1 MQVSR
6 ALKEWEAKNEGKP
19 IADATEVQLYGGCTI
34 DGKRVFVNKLDASL
48 ATLKSCECVT
58 RGRVAASRGRCL
70 HAAVAAT
77 VSCAPRPPLCAR
89 RRAAGSCP
97 FPPTS

>member
-6 ALKEWEAKNEGKP
+6 ALKEWETKNEGKP
-19 IADATEVQLYGGCTI
+19 IADATEVLLYGGCTI

-48 ATLKSCECVT
+48 ATLKSCECVP
-58 RGRVAASRGRCL
+58 RGRAAAARRCL
-70 HAAVAAT
+70 LAAVAAT
-77 VSCAPRPPLCAR
+77 VSPAPHPPLCAH

-97 FPPTS
+97 SPPTS